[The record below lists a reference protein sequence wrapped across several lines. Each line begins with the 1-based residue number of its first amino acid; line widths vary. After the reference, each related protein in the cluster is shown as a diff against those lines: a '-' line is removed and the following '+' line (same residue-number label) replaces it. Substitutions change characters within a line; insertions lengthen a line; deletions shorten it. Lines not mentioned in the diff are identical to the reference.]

1 MDASMAETALRSYWH
16 PVAASSELGSK
27 PLGVCLD
34 NERIVIWRSEQRVLA
49 FRDLCIHRGT
59 ALSLGWV
66 DNGNLV
72 CAYHGWSY
80 APDGAC
86 VRIPS
91 LESGRSI
98 PAKAR
103 ATAIYMAQERY
114 GLIWLCLGKPRA
126 PIPEL
131 PELEDSAY
139 HTFFHSTDEW
149 HTSAARMIENFI
161 DTSHFPY
168 VHPGIN
174 ATPDDP
180 VIADFPVMRKGLDL
194 YFETRFTAPSAET
207 FRGPNTLASYSAFT
221 EGRRQYR
228 VVLPFAAQA
237 VRPMPEGRRQLISVI
252 ASPIGNKR
260 TRFYV
265 FSSRNFALDDPDDD
279 FRTLISA
286 IFAQDR
292 VIVERQRPEELPLD
306 LSEELHLKGPDAG
319 TLQYR
324 RMLSEIGLKE

>member
-1 MDASMAETALRSYWH
+1 MDASMADAALRCYWH
-16 PVAASSELGSK
+16 PVATSRELGSK
-27 PLGVCLD
+27 PLGVSLD
-34 NERIVIWRSEQRVLA
+34 DERIVIWRSGQRVSA

-72 CAYHGWSY
+72 CAYHGWTY

-91 LESGRSI
+91 LEPGRAI

-103 ATAIYMAQERY
+103 ATATYSAQERY
-114 GLIWLCLGKPRA
+114 GLIWLCLAEPRA

-139 HTFFHSTDEW
+139 HTFFHSTGEW

-180 VIADFPVMRKGLDL
+180 VIPDFPVMRNGLEL
-194 YFETRFTAPSAET
+194 RFETRFTAPSADT
-207 FRGPNTLASYSAFT
+207 FRGPDTLASFSAFT
-221 EGRRQYR
+221 EGRRRYR
-228 VVLPFAAQA
+228 VVLPFTAQA
-237 VRPMPEGRRQLISVI
+237 IRPMPEGRRQLVSVI
-252 ASPIGNKR
+252 AAPIGGKR
-260 TRFYV
+260 MRYYV
-265 FSSRNFALDDPDDD
+265 FSSRNFALDQPDDA
-279 FRTLISA
+279 FRTLIST

-292 VIVERQRPEELPLD
+292 TIVESQRPEALPLD
-306 LSEELHLKGPDAG
+306 LTEELHLKGPDAG

-324 RMLSEIGLKE
+324 RMLSELGLKE